1 MKPRDRFLSALAG
14 KTLDYPPVWLMRQAG
29 RYLPE
34 YRALKE
40 KYSFL
45 QMVQNPE
52 LAAEVTLQPIQRYA
66 FDAAIIFSDILV
78 IPEAMGLPYD
88 FPSGGGIRMER
99 TIQNA
104 ADIAALSPD
113 AVTDKLRY
121 VFDALRIVRKALN
134 KETALIGFSGAPWT
148 LAAYMLEGGSSRDF
162 AKAKALFY
170 ADPKLYH
177 QLLEKITTAVI
188 AYLEEQ
194 IKAGADAVQLFD
206 SWAGILSYSNYHE
219 MSGQYL
225 RRIVKAIKANTPV
238 IVFAKGAHHW
248 LELLISTD
256 ADALGFD
263 WSLPINTFRDKVP
276 ASIAVQGNLDPAI
289 LLSKPETVQAEVK
302 AILKKMENKR
312 GWVFNLG
319 HGILPATPLENVSA
333 LLQTIRQEKK

>member
-14 KTLDYPPVWLMRQAG
+14 KNLDYPPVWLMRQAG

-40 KYSFL
+40 NYSFL
-45 QMVQNPE
+45 QMVQSPE

-99 TIQNA
+99 AIQSA

-113 AVTDKLRY
+113 AVTDRLRY
-121 VFDALRIVRKALN
+121 VFDALQIVRKELN
-134 KETALIGFSGAPWT
+134 NETALIGFSGAPWT

-170 ADPKLYH
+170 TEPKLYH
-177 QLLEKITTAVI
+177 QLLEKITAAVI

-206 SWAGILSYSNYHE
+206 SWAGILSYRSYYE

-225 RRIVKAIKANTPV
+225 RQIVKAIKGKAPV
-238 IVFAKGAHHW
+238 IVFAKGAHQW
-248 LELLISTD
+248 LELLISAD

-263 WSLPINTFRDKVP
+263 WSLPISAFRDKAP
-276 ASIAVQGNLDPAI
+276 AAMAVQGNLDPAI
-289 LLSKPETVQAEVK
+289 LLSNPETIRAEIK
-302 AILKKMENKR
+302 AILKSMENKA
-312 GWVFNLG
+312 GWIFNLG
-319 HGILPATPLENVSA
+319 HGILPATPLDNVSV
-333 LLQTIRQEKK
+333 LLQTIRKE